1 MARKTVLKASSV
13 NENTLQDKDDDT
25 KIQVEES
32 ADEDKI
38 RFDTAGSQRMII
50 TNDGKVG
57 IGTDAPAEAL
67 DVNGNAS
74 IAGDVTCNN
83 INIGADSAGTGR
95 AISSGNTDT
104 SIRFSSTDGVDIV
117 VGGSFF
123 ISCDEN
129 ASQDTIVMNESGND
143 IDFRVESSNNTHQI
157 YSDAGF
163 DLLVLGSD
171 AAVPGGIGSDTT
183 VVVSGSMDG
192 QNNAV
197 FTGNLVVSGSLTAR
211 QKHIHSVKYSKSDNT
226 NKHYIRWNA
235 NGSNSA
241 VDNNGDPQP
250 PGVNN
255 RFICPAPGTLTQVF
269 IRSDATPGNTVI
281 GFHRASDGT
290 ENTSSTP
297 IETQT
302 ADLSTANTTKS
313 VQFTAA
319 ANFGPGDILTLSVN
333 PTNTVGNVDMTVIFE
348 FDFVI

>member
-1 MARKTVLKASSV
+1 MGK
-13 NENTLQDKDDDT
+13 
-25 KIQVEES
+25 
-32 ADEDKI
+32 
-38 RFDTAGSQRMII
+38 I
-50 TNDGKVG
+50 TNLGRGTGKFGEGLIVSGSAVNPDGSTTSFGLVVSG
-57 IGTDAPAEAL
+57 STQIY
-67 DVNGNAS
+67 
-74 IAGDVTCNN
+74 GDITCNN
-83 INIGADSAGTGR
+83 INIGADNNGTGR

-104 SIRFSSTDGVDIV
+104 SLRFNANDGIDLV
-117 VGGSFF
+117 VGGAFF

-129 ASQDTIVMNESGND
+129 ASQDTVVINESGHD
-143 IDFRVESSNNTHQI
+143 IDLRVESSNNTHQI

-163 DLLVLGSD
+163 DLLVLASD
-171 AAVPGGIGSDTT
+171 TAVPAGIGSDTT

-211 QKHIHSVKYSKSDNT
+211 QKHIHSVKYSKSDDT
-226 NKHYIRWNA
+226 HKHYIRWNA

-241 VDNNGDPQP
+241 GASGTNP

-255 RFICPAPGTLTQVF
+255 RFVCPAPGTITQVF
-269 IRSDATPGNTVI
+269 IRSDATPGNTAI
-281 GFHRASDGT
+281 GFHRATDGT
-290 ENTSSTP
+290 ENTSATP
-297 IETQT
+297 IETQI

-319 ANFGPGDILTLSVN
+319 ADFGPGDIITLSVN